1 MTGIR
6 KRSAISLAIR
16 RVPVLVRYIVR
27 NAAIG
32 AGLGVL
38 LAVMLVATDAA
49 GLRTLIAESSDPATP
64 MLLLAGGFSTL
75 FGSLYAGYAIM
86 MLPEEE

>member
-1 MTGIR
+1 MRGIR
-6 KRSAISLAIR
+6 KRSTLSLAIR

-38 LAVMLVATDAA
+38 LAVILVGTDAA
-49 GLRTLIAESSDPATP
+49 GLRTLIAESTDPITP
-64 MLLLAGGFSTL
+64 MLMLAGGFAIL
-75 FGSLYAGYAIM
+75 FGSLYTGYAIM
-86 MLPEEE
+86 TLPEEQ